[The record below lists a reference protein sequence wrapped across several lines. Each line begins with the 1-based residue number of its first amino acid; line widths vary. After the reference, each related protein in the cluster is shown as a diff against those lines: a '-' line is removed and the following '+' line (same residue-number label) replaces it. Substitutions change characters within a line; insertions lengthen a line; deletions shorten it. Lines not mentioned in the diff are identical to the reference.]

1 MEFDYNM
8 SQSIFNMNIG
18 LIYIYQHIELRIQG
32 NLMVT
37 YQEIQN
43 IFSSAITFKF
53 NTVFQISRA
62 TTTLSFYQDCISNLS
77 RAPFI
82 TASIHHSYKGVRW
95 CRLPLSIFWPF
106 NSSSLWH
113 IIGKQTNWSKKRK
126 RRKTTPTR
134 PKQFRA
140 RFYPVSIS
148 PTYKICPSDWVS
160 IGP

>member
-1 MEFDYNM
+1 M

-43 IFSSAITFKF
+43 MFSPAITFKF

-82 TASIHHSYKGVRW
+82 TAPIHHSVRVSGDAG
-95 CRLPLSIFWPF
+95 CHYPSSDHLIPLPSGIF
-106 NSSSLWH
+106 SSCL
-113 IIGKQTNWSKKRK
+113 IGKQTNWSKEKEK
-126 RRKTTPTR
+126 KKNNTHKAKT
-134 PKQFRA
+134 
-140 RFYPVSIS
+140 IS
-148 PTYKICPSDWVS
+148 CQVLPCFNFTDL
-160 IGP
+160 

>member
-1 MEFDYNM
+1 MGIDYNM

-18 LIYIYQHIELRIQG
+18 LIYIYRHIEFRIQG

-43 IFSSAITFKF
+43 MFSPAITFKF

-82 TASIHHSYKGVRW
+82 TASIHYSVRVSGDAG
-95 CRLPLSIFWPF
+95 CHYPSSDHLIPLPSGIF
-106 NSSSLWH
+106 SSCL
-113 IIGKQTNWSKKRK
+113 IGKQTNWSEEKEKKK
-126 RRKTTPTR
+126 NSTHKAKT
-134 PKQFRA
+134 
-140 RFYPVSIS
+140 IS
-148 PTYKICPSDWVS
+148 CQVLPCFNFTDL
-160 IGP
+160 